1 MRHVI
6 ALALVPI
13 LVATTAL
20 AAPGVTTT
28 NVHFRSGPGENYS
41 SIRTLSAGTALE
53 IGDCD
58 ESGSWCAVKVAGR
71 SGFVSGRYLEEKSGP
86 EGWPRSY
93 DVGNGRMVLF
103 QPQFTE
109 WTDFKT
115 IDALVAA
122 QYLKAPD
129 ANPLFGVIGLKGAT
143 SYDDDA
149 GLIVIRD
156 IAVTQLNF
164 SGLARE
170 DLKALALETGK
181 LLPAGP
187 ITVPEARVT
196 ASLAEQKRMTD
207 VVGLKADPP
216 RIVIS
221 TTPSI
226 LVQTEGE
233 AVYAPVKGRAGLS
246 FAVNTNW
253 DLFRI
258 DEGSALYLRDD
269 THWLTA
275 SAIGGPWSA
284 ATALPPL
291 LLNLPDDDWA
301 DARAAL
307 PPEAY
312 EGGTIPKVIT
322 TDAPIEMILFKG
334 EPTLQDVPRTSL
346 QWASN
351 TESDVFFDKAG
362 KQWYVLLSGR
372 WFRAPSL
379 DGPWTFATPDLP
391 AEFQNIPEDAP
402 YNAVRAAVPGTS
414 EAAEARLKASIPTTA
429 RVETG
434 SITPNVAYAGDAQFA
449 PIETTDLSY
458 ATNTTDTVI
467 KVDQRY
473 FLLQDG
479 VWFVSDSPNG
489 PWQLAREVPDA
500 IYGIPPS
507 SPLYNATYVRV
518 YDTEPNAVWYGY
530 TMGYLSGYLAWG
542 TYVYGT
548 GWNYPPYW
556 YSGPGYAYP
565 IFYPRPV
572 TWGIGAFYNPVR
584 GLYGRYGYAYG
595 PYRGIAGVRAWNPRT
610 GTYARA
616 GAAWGVRG
624 SAGFLGAYNPRTGGA
639 GYVAGGRNV
648 YGAWKSAGV
657 RRGSE
662 WARATARDT
671 AGGGSALRWNTSNGQ
686 GFVRE
691 GRRGDIYAGRDG
703 NVYRNAGDGWQRF
716 DGGWQDIAQPKGSE
730 LLGRGEGR
738 EGLSPEGRE
747 RLQER
752 GQGAGV
758 RELAGAG
765 AAGAAG
771 AALGQRL
778 GNATT
783 RERAQ
788 DRTVQG
794 PSGDRQAQQRP
805 AAQQRST
812 PQSPAQK
819 DRPAAQQR
827 SPTTARPAPPR
838 TTTQRPAIS
847 QQLPSNLPRDF
858 DARSLGNQ
866 RQIAN
871 SQLYRSPSQFSGSP
885 QRSFAPRGGG
895 YSGGGSF
902 RGGGGG
908 RGGGRR

>member
-1 MRHVI
+1 M
-6 ALALVPI
+6 
-13 LVATTAL
+13 
-20 AAPGVTTT
+20 
-28 NVHFRSGPGENYS
+28 
-41 SIRTLSAGTALE
+41 
-53 IGDCD
+53 
-58 ESGSWCAVKVAGR
+58 
-71 SGFVSGRYLEEKSGP
+71 
-86 EGWPRSY
+86 
-93 DVGNGRMVLF
+93 
-103 QPQFTE
+103 
-109 WTDFKT
+109 
-115 IDALVAA
+115 
-122 QYLKAPD
+122 
-129 ANPLFGVIGLKGAT
+129 
-143 SYDDDA
+143 
-149 GLIVIRD
+149 
-156 IAVTQLNF
+156 
-164 SGLARE
+164 
-170 DLKALALETGK
+170 
-181 LLPAGP
+181 
-187 ITVPEARVT
+187 
-196 ASLAEQKRMTD
+196 
-207 VVGLKADPP
+207 
-216 RIVIS
+216 
-221 TTPSI
+221 
-226 LVQTEGE
+226 
-233 AVYAPVKGRAGLS
+233 
-246 FAVNTNW
+246 
-253 DLFRI
+253 
-258 DEGSALYLRDD
+258 
-269 THWLTA
+269 
-275 SAIGGPWSA
+275 
-284 ATALPPL
+284 
-291 LLNLPDDDWA
+291 
-301 DARAAL
+301 
-307 PPEAY
+307 
-312 EGGTIPKVIT
+312 
-322 TDAPIEMILFKG
+322 
-334 EPTLQDVPRTSL
+334 
-346 QWASN
+346 
-351 TESDVFFDKAG
+351 
-362 KQWYVLLSGR
+362 
-372 WFRAPSL
+372 
-379 DGPWTFATPDLP
+379 
-391 AEFQNIPEDAP
+391 
-402 YNAVRAAVPGTS
+402 
-414 EAAEARLKASIPTTA
+414 
-429 RVETG
+429 
-434 SITPNVAYAGDAQFA
+434 
-449 PIETTDLSY
+449 
-458 ATNTTDTVI
+458 
-467 KVDQRY
+467 
-473 FLLQDG
+473 
-479 VWFVSDSPNG
+479 
-489 PWQLAREVPDA
+489 
-500 IYGIPPS
+500 
-507 SPLYNATYVRV
+507 
-518 YDTEPNAVWYGY
+518 
-530 TMGYLSGYLAWG
+530 
-542 TYVYGT
+542 
-548 GWNYPPYW
+548 
-556 YSGPGYAYP
+556 
-565 IFYPRPV
+565 
-572 TWGIGAFYNPVR
+572 
-584 GLYGRYGYAYG
+584 
-595 PYRGIAGVRAWNPRT
+595 
-610 GTYARA
+610 
-616 GAAWGVRG
+616 RG

-788 DRTVQG
+788 DRAVQG
-794 PSGDRQAQQRP
+794 PTGDRQAQQRP